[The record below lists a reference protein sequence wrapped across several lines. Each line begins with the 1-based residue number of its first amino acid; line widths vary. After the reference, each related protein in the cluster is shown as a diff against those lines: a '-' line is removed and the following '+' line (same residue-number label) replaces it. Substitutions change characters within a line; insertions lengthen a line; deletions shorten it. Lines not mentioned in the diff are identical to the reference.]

1 MIKTALKTIFVFIAF
16 IAMAS
21 CGRVTNTGSES
32 ELKGDLIIFHA
43 GSLSVP
49 FRALADSFRKIHPEV
64 KILPE
69 SAGSL
74 ASIRKIT
81 DLNRPCDIM
90 ASADYILIDKLMIPE
105 FASWNLL
112 FAGNEMAIVYHPG
125 SRMSDSINENNW
137 FRILQNPEIR
147 FGRSDPN
154 SDPCGYRAIL
164 TMQLTEKVYN
174 IPGLTDELMKKDQ
187 KYIRPK
193 ETDLLALLETGTLDY
208 IFLYKSVAIQHKLPY
223 LSLPD
228 SINLSS
234 PGLQDL
240 YKTVSVDVAGNK
252 PGDKITQFGEAMVY
266 GMTIPNN
273 SENTENAKAF
283 VKFIIEKG
291 LPIIEAMG
299 QKHIEPEFS
308 PKSTSTP
315 EFMN

>member
-1 MIKTALKTIFVFIAF
+1 MIKVKLKIIITLIAF

-21 CGRVTNTGSES
+21 CGRVNNTGSES
-32 ELKGDLIIFHA
+32 DLKGDLIIFHA

-49 FRALADSFRKIHPEV
+49 FRALADSFTKIHPAV

-81 DLNRPCDIM
+81 DLNRPCDIL
-90 ASADYILIDKLMIPE
+90 ASADYILIDKLMIPD

-137 FRILQNPEIR
+137 FKILQNPDVR

-164 TMQLTEKVYN
+164 TMQLSEKYYKT
-174 IPGLTDELMKKDQ
+174 PGLTGDLMKKDQ

-193 ETDLLALLETGTLDY
+193 EVDLLALLETGTLDY
-208 IFLYKSVAIQHKLPY
+208 IFLYKSVAIQHKLPF

-228 SINLSS
+228 SINLSA
-234 PGLQDL
+234 PELQDF

-266 GMTIPNN
+266 GLTIPNS
-273 SENTENAKAF
+273 SENPENAKAF
-283 VKFIIEKG
+283 VKFIVEKG

-299 QKHIEPEFS
+299 QKLIEPEIS
-308 PKSTSTP
+308 PKSTTAP
-315 EFMN
+315 DLMN